1 MQIIVLGMHRSGTSV
16 VARLLNMMGAYF
28 APERVELPVTTANPK
43 GYWERRDVIN
53 LNEDILTAL
62 GITWDNIH
70 QFKSAD
76 MTDEIQTRFESLARE
91 IILGL
96 DANRPWMLKDPR
108 LCLLLPFWQPLFEIP
123 ICVYVHRSPL
133 QVAQS
138 LKKREDFPLMLGIA
152 LWEKYNLQGLA
163 NSANMPRILVSHDEI
178 MKNPIAT
185 VNKLY
190 QDLLDC
196 EIQGLRLP
204 SEKEIQAFIDPNL
217 FHEQGNVQ
225 LQSTYINSQQAL
237 LFDAFEKGNIF
248 QLEPLPNLSQGA
260 SEILQAYKE
269 KLEEMISSQKNLEEL
284 KQSLQTQAKEFQQSL
299 QTQKAENAKYQAQ
312 AASYRNRAT
321 TLEQEIGD
329 LGNKRQAL
337 QTQLTSTKNTLSEKE
352 QSLSTQKQNTQKL
365 MYWIGGL
372 DQDIKAIF
380 DSLTWRS
387 GHFMTQIALK
397 LMFKKAGQTAQD
409 HVQDIFA
416 EIAAWNLSDQSGEI
430 QQVSPTE
437 QIKKPSRLSK
447 VIQPRNYQSWIKNYD
462 TLTQKT
468 VKQMQQLIKEWEAPP
483 FISIVMP
490 TYNTDEKWLRA
501 AIDSVLQ
508 QIYPNWELCI
518 ADDASTKGHVRRIL
532 AEYAERDKR
541 IKLKFRSENGHISA
555 ASNTALEIV
564 NGEFVAF
571 LDHDDMLTQ
580 HALFWVA
587 KDILDYPDTMLW
599 YSDEDKINEKGI
611 RSNPYFKSDWNPDL
625 FLSHNLIT
633 HFAVYRKTLIE
644 DIGGFRE
651 GYEGAQDYDLVL
663 RAIEQISNAQI
674 RHIPRVLYHWREI
687 AGSTASRPDEKPYAI
702 IAAQKAIS
710 EHLERRNIKAR
721 VTESPD
727 IRGTIR
733 VQYALPVN
741 LPLVSLIIPTRN
753 SLTFLKRCV
762 ESILNKT
769 DYDNFEILIINNN
782 SDDPATLD
790 YMQQLEKNDKA
801 RIIDYPH
808 PFCYADMN
816 NQAVEQAQGEII
828 GLINNDIEVINREWL
843 SEMVS
848 HAVRPEVGAVGAK
861 LWYPNNTLQH
871 GGVVLGIGGVA
882 GHAHKGFPRGHV
894 GYFGR
899 AALIQNFSAVT
910 AACMVMRKANFLAVG
925 GLDAEHLGTALNDV
939 DLCLKLN
946 EHNLRIVWT
955 PYAELYHHES
965 ASRGYEDTPE
975 KKARYEKERAYMKS
989 RWPQFLMADPAYSPN
1004 LTLDAEDFAYAWP
1017 PRVPS
1022 IASDKGK

>member
-1 MQIIVLGMHRSGTSV
+1 MQIIILGMHRSGTSV

-28 APERVELPVTTANPK
+28 APERVELPLTTANPK

-76 MTDEIQTRFESLARE
+76 MTSDIQTRFESYARE

-123 ICVYVHRSPL
+123 VCVYVHRSPL

-138 LKKREDFPLMLGIA
+138 LKKREGFPLMLSIA

-163 NSANMPRILVSHDEI
+163 NSADMPRILVSHEEI
-178 MKNPIAT
+178 MKNPVVT

-190 QDLLDC
+190 QDLIYC
-196 EIQGLRLP
+196 EVQGLRLP
-204 SEKEIQAFIDPNL
+204 SDKEIQAFIDPNL

-225 LQSTYINSQQAL
+225 LQSSYINSQQAL
-237 LFDAFEKGNIF
+237 LFEAFEKGGIF
-248 QLEPLPNLSQGA
+248 QLKPLPNLSQGA
-260 SEILQAYKE
+260 AEILEAYKD
-269 KLEEMISSQKNLEEL
+269 KLEEMIGSQKNLEEL

-312 AASYRNRAT
+312 AASYRNQ
-321 TLEQEIGD
+321 LSE
-329 LGNKRQAL
+329 LGNKTQAL
-337 QTQLTSTKNTLSEKE
+337 QTQLTSTKKTLSEKE
-352 QSLSTQKQNTQKL
+352 QSLSTQIQETEVQRKNTQKL

-372 DQDIKAIF
+372 DHDIKAIF
-380 DSLTWRS
+380 NSLTWRS
-387 GHFMTQIALK
+387 GNLMTQIALK

-409 HVQDIFA
+409 HIQDILA

-430 QQVSPTE
+430 QQVLPTE
-437 QIKKPSRLSK
+437 QQIKTPSGFSK

-468 VKQMQQLIKEWEAPP
+468 VKRMQQLIKEWNAPP

-490 TYNTDEKWLRA
+490 TYNTDEKLLRA

-532 AEYAERDKR
+532 EEYAERDKR

-571 LDHDDMLTQ
+571 LDHDDMLNR

-587 KDILDYPDTMLW
+587 KDILDYPDAMLW
-599 YSDEDKINEKGI
+599 YSDEDKINKKGS
-611 RSNPYFKSDWNPDL
+611 RFNPYFKSDWNPDL

-633 HFAVYRKTLIE
+633 HLAVYRKTLIE

-663 RAIEQISNAQI
+663 RAIEQMSNAQI
-674 RHIPRVLYHWREI
+674 RHIPRVLYHWREV

-733 VQYALPVN
+733 VQYTLPVH

-753 SLTFLKRCV
+753 SLNFLSRCV
-762 ESILNKT
+762 KSILDKT

-808 PFCYADMN
+808 PFSYADMN

-828 GLINNDIEVINREWL
+828 GLLNNDLEVINSDWL

-925 GLDAEHLGTALNDV
+925 GLDGEHLGTALNDV
-939 DLCLKLN
+939 DLCLKMN

-1004 LTLDAEDFAYAWP
+1004 LTLEAEDFAYAWP
-1017 PRVPS
+1017 PRVPP
-1022 IASDKGK
+1022 I

>member
-1 MQIIVLGMHRSGTSV
+1 EV
-16 VARLLNMMGAYF
+16 
-28 APERVELPVTTANPK
+28 
-43 GYWERRDVIN
+43 
-53 LNEDILTAL
+53 
-62 GITWDNIH
+62 
-70 QFKSAD
+70 
-76 MTDEIQTRFESLARE
+76 
-91 IILGL
+91 
-96 DANRPWMLKDPR
+96 
-108 LCLLLPFWQPLFEIP
+108 
-123 ICVYVHRSPL
+123 
-133 QVAQS
+133 
-138 LKKREDFPLMLGIA
+138 
-152 LWEKYNLQGLA
+152 
-163 NSANMPRILVSHDEI
+163 
-178 MKNPIAT
+178 
-185 VNKLY
+185 
-190 QDLLDC
+190 
-196 EIQGLRLP
+196 QGLRLP
-204 SEKEIQAFIDPNL
+204 SEKEIHAFIDPNL

-225 LQSTYINSQQAL
+225 LQSTYINNQQAL
-237 LFDAFEKGNIF
+237 LFDAFEKGSIF

-260 SEILQAYKE
+260 AEILQAYNNQLVAKE
-269 KLEEMISSQKNLEEL
+269 QALQYQQDIAQRDEQISDFQKQLEEL
-284 KQSLQTQAKEFQQSL
+284 KQSLQTQTEEFQHSLQTQAKEFQHSLQTQAKEFQHSL

-312 AASYRNRAT
+312 AASYRNQLLVAENKAT
-321 TLEQEIGD
+321 TLEQEIGE

-337 QTQLTSTKNTLSEKE
+337 QTQLTSTQNILSEKE

-372 DQDIKAIF
+372 DHDIKAIF

-387 GHFMTQIALK
+387 GNLMTQIALK
-397 LMFKKAGQTAQD
+397 LMFKRAGQTAQD

-416 EIAAWNLSDQSGEI
+416 EIAAWNLSVQSSEI
-430 QQVSPTE
+430 QPVGSTEKLVSAKE
-437 QIKKPSRLSK
+437 QIKKSSGLSK
-447 VIQPRNYQSWIKNYD
+447 VIQPRSYQSWIKNYG
-462 TLTQKT
+462 LTQKM
-468 VKQMQQLIKEWEAPP
+468 VKRMQELVKEWEAPP

-532 AEYAERDKR
+532 EEYAERDKR

-571 LDHDDMLTQ
+571 LDHDDMLAR

-587 KDILDYPDTMLW
+587 QDILDYPDVMLW

-611 RSNPYFKSDWNPDL
+611 RSNPYFKSEWNPDI

-663 RAIEQISNAQI
+663 RAIEQISPAQI

-727 IRGTIR
+727 IRGTLR

-753 SLTFLKRCV
+753 SLKFLKRCV

-769 DYDNFEILIINNN
+769 DYENFEILIINNN

-843 SEMVS
+843 
-848 HAVRPEVGAVGAK
+848 
-861 LWYPNNTLQH
+861 
-871 GGVVLGIGGVA
+871 
-882 GHAHKGFPRGHV
+882 
-894 GYFGR
+894 
-899 AALIQNFSAVT
+899 
-910 AACMVMRKANFLAVG
+910 
-925 GLDAEHLGTALNDV
+925 
-939 DLCLKLN
+939 
-946 EHNLRIVWT
+946 
-955 PYAELYHHES
+955 
-965 ASRGYEDTPE
+965 
-975 KKARYEKERAYMKS
+975 
-989 RWPQFLMADPAYSPN
+989 
-1004 LTLDAEDFAYAWP
+1004 
-1017 PRVPS
+1017 
-1022 IASDKGK
+1022 

>member
-1 MQIIVLGMHRSGTSV
+1 MQIIILGMHRSGTSV

-76 MTDEIQTRFESLARE
+76 MTSDIQTRFESLARE

-123 ICVYVHRSPL
+123 VCVYVHRSPL

-138 LKKREDFPLMLGIA
+138 LKKREGFPLMLGIA

-163 NSANMPRILVSHDEI
+163 NSADMPRILVSHEEI
-178 MKNPIAT
+178 IKNPVAT

-204 SEKEIQAFIDPNL
+204 SDKEIQAFIDPSL
-217 FHEQGNVQ
+217 FHEHGNVQ
-225 LQSTYINSQQAL
+225 LQSTYINSQQTL
-237 LFDAFEKGNIF
+237 LFDAFEKGSIF
-248 QLEPLPNLSQGA
+248 QEPLPNLSQGA
-260 SEILQAYKE
+260 AEILQAYNNQLVATE
-269 KLEEMISSQKNLEEL
+269 QTLQYQQDIAQQNEQISDFQKQLEEL
-284 KQSLQTQAKEFQQSL
+284 KQSLQTQ
-299 QTQKAENAKYQAQ
+299 KAEKAEKAKYQAQ
-312 AASYRNRAT
+312 AASYRNQ
-321 TLEQEIGD
+321 LSELD
-329 LGNKRQAL
+329 NKTQPL
-337 QTQLTSTKNTLSEKE
+337 QTQLTSTQKTLSEKE
-352 QSLSTQKQNTQKL
+352 QNTQKL
-365 MYWIGGL
+365 MYWIRGL
-372 DQDIKAIF
+372 DHDIKAIF
-380 DSLTWRS
+380 NSLTWRS
-387 GHFMTQIALK
+387 GNLMTQIALK
-397 LMFKKAGQTAQD
+397 FMFKKAGQTAQD

-430 QQVSPTE
+430 QQVLPTE
-437 QIKKPSRLSK
+437 QQIKTSSGFSK
-447 VIQPRNYQSWIKNYD
+447 VIQPRSYQSWIKNYD

-468 VKQMQQLIKEWEAPP
+468 VKQMQRLIKEWDAPP

-490 TYNTDEKWLRA
+490 TYNTEEKLLRA

-532 AEYAERDKR
+532 EEYAERDKR

-555 ASNTALEIV
+555 ASNTALELV

-571 LDHDDMLTQ
+571 LDHDDMLTR

-587 KDILDYPDTMLW
+587 KDILDYPDAMLW
-599 YSDEDKINEKGI
+599 YSDEDKINKKGS
-611 RSNPYFKSDWNPDL
+611 RFNPYFKSDWNPDL

-633 HFAVYRKTLIE
+633 HLAVYRKTLID

-663 RAIEQISNAQI
+663 RAIEQISPAQI
-674 RHIPRVLYHWREI
+674 RHIPRVLYHWREV

-727 IRGTIR
+727 ILGTLR
-733 VQYALPVN
+733 VQYALPIN

-753 SLTFLKRCV
+753 SLKFLSRCV
-762 ESILNKT
+762 ESILDKT
-769 DYDNFEILIINNN
+769 DYENYEILIINNN

-808 PFCYADMN
+808 PFSYADMN

-828 GLINNDIEVINREWL
+828 GLINNDLEVINSDWL

-939 DLCLKLN
+939 DLCLKMN

-1004 LTLDAEDFAYAWP
+1004 LSLEAEDFAYAWP

-1022 IASDKGK
+1022 IA

>member
-1 MQIIVLGMHRSGTSV
+1 
-16 VARLLNMMGAYF
+16 MGAYF

-541 IKLKFRSENGHISA
+541 IKLKFRTENGHISA

-782 SDDPATLD
+782 SDDP
-790 YMQQLEKNDKA
+790 
-801 RIIDYPH
+801 
-808 PFCYADMN
+808 
-816 NQAVEQAQGEII
+816 
-828 GLINNDIEVINREWL
+828 
-843 SEMVS
+843 
-848 HAVRPEVGAVGAK
+848 
-861 LWYPNNTLQH
+861 
-871 GGVVLGIGGVA
+871 
-882 GHAHKGFPRGHV
+882 
-894 GYFGR
+894 
-899 AALIQNFSAVT
+899 
-910 AACMVMRKANFLAVG
+910 
-925 GLDAEHLGTALNDV
+925 
-939 DLCLKLN
+939 
-946 EHNLRIVWT
+946 
-955 PYAELYHHES
+955 
-965 ASRGYEDTPE
+965 
-975 KKARYEKERAYMKS
+975 
-989 RWPQFLMADPAYSPN
+989 
-1004 LTLDAEDFAYAWP
+1004 
-1017 PRVPS
+1017 
-1022 IASDKGK
+1022 

>member
-1 MQIIVLGMHRSGTSV
+1 M
-16 VARLLNMMGAYF
+16 
-28 APERVELPVTTANPK
+28 
-43 GYWERRDVIN
+43 
-53 LNEDILTAL
+53 
-62 GITWDNIH
+62 
-70 QFKSAD
+70 
-76 MTDEIQTRFESLARE
+76 
-91 IILGL
+91 
-96 DANRPWMLKDPR
+96 
-108 LCLLLPFWQPLFEIP
+108 
-123 ICVYVHRSPL
+123 
-133 QVAQS
+133 
-138 LKKREDFPLMLGIA
+138 
-152 LWEKYNLQGLA
+152 
-163 NSANMPRILVSHDEI
+163 
-178 MKNPIAT
+178 
-185 VNKLY
+185 
-190 QDLLDC
+190 
-196 EIQGLRLP
+196 
-204 SEKEIQAFIDPNL
+204 
-217 FHEQGNVQ
+217 
-225 LQSTYINSQQAL
+225 
-237 LFDAFEKGNIF
+237 
-248 QLEPLPNLSQGA
+248 
-260 SEILQAYKE
+260 
-269 KLEEMISSQKNLEEL
+269 
-284 KQSLQTQAKEFQQSL
+284 
-299 QTQKAENAKYQAQ
+299 AENQ
-312 AASYRNRAT
+312 AT
-321 TLEQEIGD
+321 TLEQEIGE

-337 QTQLTSTKNTLSEKE
+337 QTQLTSTQNTLSEKE
-352 QSLSTQKQNTQKL
+352 QSLSTQVQETEKQQQNTQKL

-380 DSLTWRS
+380 ESLTWRS
-387 GHFMTQIALK
+387 GNLMTQIALK
-397 LMFKKAGQTAQD
+397 LMFKRAGETAQD
-409 HVQDIFA
+409 HVQAIFA
-416 EIAAWNLSDQSGEI
+416 EIAAWNLSDQSCEI
-430 QQVSPTE
+430 QQVPPTE
-437 QIKKPSRLSK
+437 QQTPSRLSK
-447 VIQPRNYQSWIKNYD
+447 VIQPRSYQSWIKNYD

-468 VKQMQQLIKEWEAPP
+468 VKRMQQLVKEWEAPP

-532 AEYAERDKR
+532 EEYAERDKR

-555 ASNTALEIV
+555 ASNTAFEIV

-571 LDHDDMLTQ
+571 LDHDDMLTR

-587 KDILDYPDTMLW
+587 KDILDYPDAMLW
-599 YSDEDKINEKGI
+599 YSDEDKINKKGT
-611 RSNPYFKSDWNPDL
+611 RFNPYFKSDWNPDL

-644 DIGGFRE
+644 DIEGFRE

-663 RAIEQISNAQI
+663 RAIEQISPAQI

-702 IAAQKAIS
+702 IAAKKAIS

-733 VQYALPVN
+733 VQYALPVH

-753 SLTFLKRCV
+753 SLKFLSRCV

-769 DYDNFEILIINNN
+769 DYENFEILIINNN

-808 PFCYADMN
+808 PFSYADMN

-910 AACMVMRKANFLAVG
+910 AACMVMRKTNFLAVG

-975 KKARYEKERAYMKS
+975 KKARYEKERAYMKN

-1004 LTLDAEDFAYAWP
+1004 LTLEAEDFAYAWP
-1017 PRVPS
+1017 PRVSS
-1022 IASDKGK
+1022 IAS